1 MKNLWSE
8 ILVPAVIASLTVVG
22 TIGVESARTVR
33 PDARIQLIR
42 EVRLDTLRRDTLPQD
57 TLKKDTLRK
66 AAAARKDTVLT
77 DLSDD
82 EFDFFGESVRD
93 ADTVPMIFARD
104 TMKVPDSLRTVD
116 PFLYRWYVA
125 TKDSL
130 THRIVV
136 DSLIAAGDSL
146 DWPRIDSL
154 YLADSAAVAQ
164 ERFRIWYAGLSK
176 AERKRYDY
184 EQRLPLIQHRQDSI
198 RQVKDSIKRRR
209 DSIIENTPRILETA
223 WLPDSLYY
231 KRLVTW
237 KHDRWFNRT
246 EPFPWDTTADGHFH
260 DYPYLQNDI
269 GGTFMGMTGS
279 AVQTYNFF
287 KREDPRSTVSYYAPY
302 ESWTYTPSSIPMFN
316 TKTPYTELAYYGN
329 LFNSETTSN
338 DDIRIFTTQ
347 NILPALNIA
356 LEYKT
361 YGGAGIL
368 KNQKARNKTAY
379 ATANYL
385 GKRYLAH
392 GGIIW
397 NNVNRAE
404 NGGVKDIGEIR
415 DTVLQDVR
423 EVEVFLS
430 SATNKYT
437 KRTLFFDQSVR
448 LPLSFIEDLK
458 HRGDT
463 NYVRKDTLDKD
474 QTSVFLGTSSEWSVY
489 NKLYTDAFGSDA
501 GAKTFFDNKFYI
513 NPAKS
518 ADSLHTMRLDNRV
531 FLRFQPWHE
540 DAIVSKVEGGLG
552 DRYQS
557 HFDIRPGSYLY
568 KPAPAKWNSVYTYAG
583 AEGRLSRYFEWD
595 ALGQL
600 HFAGHDAGD
609 FFIRGDAKL
618 SVFPFRR
625 DSLSPISLTAR
636 FETDLKEPDFYEQ
649 HLYTNHYMWDND
661 FSKTSTTRFQA
672 ALDFPKWRIHAS
684 AGYAL
689 LANNI
694 YYDSLGVI
702 RQNPEAMSVLT
713 ASFRKDFHLG
723 IVRLENTALFQLSSK
738 EEVLPLPK
746 LAVNLR
752 WYLQFPIVSED
763 VLRMQIGV
771 DARYNTKWYAP
782 GFNLV
787 SGTFYNQR
795 EQEYGA
801 TPYFDAFINMQ
812 WKQAC
817 IFLKMENAGEGWPTK
832 KHDYFSAHH
841 YIHPRRILKFGIT
854 WPFYPPLGTN
864 RKMSERAGSGMGAG
878 GGGSR
883 GGGGLGG
890 GLGGMLGGATG
901 SRGGGF

>member
-8 ILVPAVIASLTVVG
+8 ILVPAVIAGLTVIG
-22 TIGVESARTVR
+22 TVGVESTRTVR
-33 PDARIQLIR
+33 PDARLRLLR
-42 EVRLDTLRRDTLPQD
+42 EVRLDTIPRDTV
-57 TLKKDTLRK
+57 KK
-66 AAAARKDTVLT
+66 AAAAKKDSV

-82 EFDFFGESVRD
+82 EFDFFGFGETEARE
-93 ADTVPMIFARD
+93 DTIPRIDARD
-104 TMKVPDSLRTVD
+104 TMKVPESLRTTD

-125 TKDSL
+125 VKDSFI
-130 THRIVV
+130 HRIVV
-136 DSLIAAGDSL
+136 DSLRAAGDSL
-146 DWPRIDSL
+146 DWPVIDSL
-154 YLADSAAVAQ
+154 YLADSAFTAK
-164 ERFRIWYAGLSK
+164 EKFRLWYEGLSK
-176 AERKRYDY
+176 SERKKYDA
-184 EQRLPLIQHRQDSI
+184 EQKMARTLHRMDSI
-198 RQVKDSIKRRR
+198 QQIKDSLKRIKDSIL
-209 DSIIENTPRILETA
+209 ENTPRILETA
-223 WLPDSLYY
+223 YLPDSLYY

-237 KHDRWFNRT
+237 RHERHFNRVET
-246 EPFPWDTTADGHFH
+246 FEWDTAFNYHFH
-260 DYPYLQNDI
+260 DYPYLKEDI
-269 GGTFMGMTGS
+269 GGTFLGMTGS

-287 KREDPRSTVSYYAPY
+287 KREDPRSTVSYFAPY
-302 ESWTYTPSSIPMFN
+302 ESWTYTASSIPMFN

-347 NILPALNIA
+347 NILPALNVA

-368 KNQKARNKTAY
+368 KNQKARNKTAF

-397 NNVNRAE
+397 NDINRVE
-404 NGGVKDIGEIR
+404 NGGVIDNKWIR
-415 DTVLQDVR
+415 DTTVDVR
-423 EVEVFLS
+423 EVDVFLS

-437 KRTLFFDQSVR
+437 KRTVFFDQSLRV
-448 LPLSFIEDLK
+448 PFSFIEDLR
-458 HRGDT
+458 HRGDS
-463 NYVRKDTLDKD
+463 NYVRKDTLIKD
-474 QTSVFLGTSSEWSVY
+474 LTSVFLGTSTEWSVY
-489 NKLYTDAFGSDA
+489 NKMYTDAVGSADA
-501 GAKTFFDNKFYI
+501 AGRAFYHEKFYM

-531 FLRFQPWHE
+531 YLRFQPWHE
-540 DAIVSKVEGGLG
+540 NSVVSKVEGGVG

-557 HFDIRPGSYLY
+557 HYNLRPGSYLF
-568 KPAPAKWNSVYTYAG
+568 KPSPEKWNTVYAYAG

-600 HFAGHDAGD
+600 DFAGHGAGD
-609 FFIRGDAKL
+609 FFIRGKAKL

-649 HLYTNHYMWDND
+649 HMYSNHYMWDNA
-661 FSKTSTTRFQA
+661 FSKTSTTRIQGS
-672 ALDFPKWRIHAS
+672 LDFPKWKIYAS

-694 YYDSLGVI
+694 YYDTLGVI

-713 ASFRKDFHLG
+713 AALRKDFHLG
-723 IVRLENTALFQLSSK
+723 ILRLENSALFQLSSN
-738 EEVLPLPK
+738 ENVVPLPK

-763 VLRMQIGV
+763 VLKMQIGV
-771 DARYNTKWYAP
+771 DARYNTKWYTP
-782 GFNLV
+782 GFNPV
-787 SGTFYNQR
+787 TGTFYNQNEER
-795 EQEYGA
+795 YGD

-812 WKQAC
+812 WKMAC
-817 IFLKMENAGEGWPTK
+817 IFLKMENVGEGWPMK
-832 KHDYFSAHH
+832 QHDYFSAHH

-854 WPFYPPLGTN
+854 WPFYPSLGN
-864 RKMSERAGSGMGAG
+864 AKKMSERASSGMSG

-883 GGGGLGG
+883 GGSSRGG
-890 GLGGMLGGATG
+890 GLGGMLGG
-901 SRGGGF
+901 RN

>member
-8 ILVPAVIASLTVVG
+8 ILVPAVIAGLTVIG
-22 TIGVESARTVR
+22 TVGVESTRTVR
-33 PDARIQLIR
+33 PDNRLRLLR
-42 EVRLDTLRRDTLPQD
+42 EVRLDTIPRDTV
-57 TLKKDTLRK
+57 KK
-66 AAAARKDTVLT
+66 AAAAKKDSV

-82 EFDFFGESVRD
+82 DFDFFGFGGTETRE
-93 ADTVPMIFARD
+93 DTVPRIYARD
-104 TMKVPDSLRTVD
+104 TMKVPESLRTTD

-125 TKDSL
+125 VKDSF
-130 THRIVV
+130 THRLVV
-136 DSLIAAGDSL
+136 DSLRAAGDSL
-146 DWPRIDSL
+146 DWPVIDSL
-154 YLADSAAVAQ
+154 YLADSAFTAK
-164 ERFRIWYAGLSK
+164 EKFRLWYEGLSK
-176 AERKRYDY
+176 SERKKYDA
-184 EQRLPLIQHRQDSI
+184 EQKMARTLHRMDSI
-198 RQVKDSIKRRR
+198 QQIKDSLKHIR

-223 WLPDSLYY
+223 YLPDSMYY

-237 KHDRWFNRT
+237 RHERHFNRVET
-246 EPFPWDTTADGHFH
+246 FEWDTAFNYHFH
-260 DYPYLQNDI
+260 DYPYLKEDI
-269 GGTFMGMTGS
+269 GGTFLGMTGS

-287 KREDPRSTVSYYAPY
+287 KREDPRSTVSYFAPY
-302 ESWTYTPSSIPMFN
+302 ESWTYTASSIPMFN

-347 NILPALNIA
+347 NILPALNVA

-368 KNQKARNKTAY
+368 KNQKARNKTAF

-397 NNVNRAE
+397 NDINRVE
-404 NGGVKDIGEIR
+404 NGGVIDNKWIR
-415 DTVLQDVR
+415 DTTVDVR
-423 EVEVFLS
+423 EVDVFLS

-437 KRTLFFDQSVR
+437 KRTVFFDQSLRV
-448 LPLSFIEDLK
+448 PFSFIEDLR
-458 HRGDT
+458 HRGDS
-463 NYVRKDTLDKD
+463 NYVRKDTLIKD
-474 QTSVFLGTSSEWSVY
+474 LTSVFLGTSTEWSVY
-489 NKLYTDAFGSDA
+489 NKMYTDAVGAADA
-501 GAKTFFDNKFYI
+501 AGRAFYHEKFYM

-531 FLRFQPWHE
+531 YLRFQPWHE
-540 DAIVSKVEGGLG
+540 NSVVSKVEGGVG

-557 HFDIRPGSYLY
+557 HYNLRPGSYLY
-568 KPAPAKWNSVYTYAG
+568 KPSPEKWNTVYAYAG

-600 HFAGHDAGD
+600 DFAGHGAGD
-609 FFIRGDAKL
+609 FFIRGKAKL

-649 HLYTNHYMWDND
+649 HMYTNHYMWDNA
-661 FSKTSTTRFQA
+661 FSKTSTTRIQGS
-672 ALDFPKWRIHAS
+672 LDFPKWKIYAS

-713 ASFRKDFHLG
+713 AALRKDFHLG
-723 IVRLENTALFQLSSK
+723 ILRLANSALFQLSSN
-738 EEVLPLPK
+738 ENVVPLPK
-746 LAVNLR
+746 LALNLR

-763 VLRMQIGV
+763 VLKMQIGV
-771 DARYNTKWYAP
+771 DARYNTKWYTP
-782 GFNLV
+782 GFNPV
-787 SGTFYNQR
+787 TGTFYNQNE
-795 EQEYGA
+795 EQYGD
-801 TPYFDAFINMQ
+801 TPYFDVFVNMQ
-812 WKQAC
+812 WKMAC
-817 IFLKMENAGEGWPTK
+817 IFLKMENVGEGWPMK
-832 KHDYFSAHH
+832 QHDYFSAHH
-841 YIHPRRILKFGIT
+841 YIHPRRIFKFGIT
-854 WPFYPPLGTN
+854 WPFYPSLGSAK
-864 RKMSERAGSGMGAG
+864 KMSERASSGMSGG

-883 GGGGLGG
+883 GG
-890 GLGGMLGGATG
+890 GLGGMLGG
-901 SRGGGF
+901 RN

>member
-8 ILVPAVIASLTVVG
+8 ILVPAVIAGLTVIG
-22 TIGVESARTVR
+22 TVGVESTRTVR
-33 PDARIQLIR
+33 PDARLRILR
-42 EVRLDTLRRDTLPQD
+42 EVRLDTIPRDTV
-57 TLKKDTLRK
+57 KK
-66 AAAARKDTVLT
+66 AAAAKKDSV

-82 EFDFFGESVRD
+82 EFDFFGFGETEARE
-93 ADTVPMIFARD
+93 DTVPRIDARD
-104 TMKVPDSLRTVD
+104 TMKVPESLRTTD

-125 TKDSL
+125 VKDSFI
-130 THRIVV
+130 HRIVV
-136 DSLIAAGDSL
+136 DSLRAAGDSL
-146 DWPRIDSL
+146 DWPVIDSL
-154 YLADSAAVAQ
+154 YLADSAFTAK
-164 ERFRIWYAGLSK
+164 EKFRLWYEGLSK
-176 AERKRYDY
+176 SERKKYDA
-184 EQRLPLIQHRQDSI
+184 EQKMARTIHRMDSI
-198 RQVKDSIKRRR
+198 QQIKDSLKRIKDSIL
-209 DSIIENTPRILETA
+209 ENTPRILETA
-223 WLPDSLYY
+223 YLPDSLYY

-237 KHDRWFNRT
+237 RHERHFNRVET
-246 EPFPWDTTADGHFH
+246 FEWDTAFNYHFH
-260 DYPYLQNDI
+260 DYPYLKEDI
-269 GGTFMGMTGS
+269 GGTFLGMTGS

-287 KREDPRSTVSYYAPY
+287 KREDPRSTVSYFAPY
-302 ESWTYTPSSIPMFN
+302 ESWTYTASSIPMFN

-347 NILPALNIA
+347 NILPALNVA

-368 KNQKARNKTAY
+368 KNQKARNKTAF

-397 NNVNRAE
+397 NNINRVE
-404 NGGVKDIGEIR
+404 NGGVIDNKWIR
-415 DTVLQDVR
+415 DTTVDVR
-423 EVEVFLS
+423 EVDVFLS

-437 KRTLFFDQSVR
+437 KRTVFFDQSLRV
-448 LPLSFIEDLK
+448 PFSFIEDLR
-458 HRGDT
+458 HRGDS
-463 NYVRKDTLDKD
+463 NYVRKDTLIKD
-474 QTSVFLGTSSEWSVY
+474 LTSVFLGTSTEWSVY
-489 NKLYTDAFGSDA
+489 NKMYTDAVGSADA
-501 GAKTFFDNKFYI
+501 AGRAFYHEKFYM

-531 FLRFQPWHE
+531 YLRFQPWHE
-540 DAIVSKVEGGLG
+540 NSVVSKVEGGVG

-557 HFDIRPGSYLY
+557 HYNLQPGSYLF
-568 KPAPAKWNSVYTYAG
+568 KPSPEKWNTVYAYAG

-600 HFAGHDAGD
+600 DFAGHGAGD
-609 FFIRGDAKL
+609 FFIRGKAKL

-649 HLYTNHYMWDND
+649 HMYSNHYMWDNA
-661 FSKTSTTRFQA
+661 FSKTSTTRIQGS
-672 ALDFPKWRIHAS
+672 LDFPKWKIYAS

-694 YYDSLGVI
+694 YYDTLGVI

-713 ASFRKDFHLG
+713 AALRKDFHLG
-723 IVRLENTALFQLSSK
+723 ILRLENSALFQLSSN
-738 EEVLPLPK
+738 ENVVPLPK

-763 VLRMQIGV
+763 VLKMQIGV
-771 DARYNTKWYAP
+771 DARYNTKWYTP
-782 GFNLV
+782 GFNPV
-787 SGTFYNQR
+787 TGTFYNQR
-795 EQEYGA
+795 EEQYGD

-812 WKQAC
+812 WKMAC
-817 IFLKMENAGEGWPTK
+817 IFLKMENVGEGWPMK
-832 KHDYFSAHH
+832 QHDYFSAHH

-854 WPFYPPLGTN
+854 WPFYPSLGN
-864 RKMSERAGSGMGAG
+864 AKKMSERASSGMSG

-883 GGGGLGG
+883 GGSSRGG
-890 GLGGMLGGATG
+890 GLGGMLGG
-901 SRGGGF
+901 RN

>member
-1 MKNLWSE
+1 
-8 ILVPAVIASLTVVG
+8 
-22 TIGVESARTVR
+22 
-33 PDARIQLIR
+33 
-42 EVRLDTLRRDTLPQD
+42 
-57 TLKKDTLRK
+57 
-66 AAAARKDTVLT
+66 
-77 DLSDD
+77 
-82 EFDFFGESVRD
+82 
-93 ADTVPMIFARD
+93 
-104 TMKVPDSLRTVD
+104 
-116 PFLYRWYVA
+116 
-125 TKDSL
+125 
-130 THRIVV
+130 
-136 DSLIAAGDSL
+136 
-146 DWPRIDSL
+146 
-154 YLADSAAVAQ
+154 
-164 ERFRIWYAGLSK
+164 
-176 AERKRYDY
+176 
-184 EQRLPLIQHRQDSI
+184 
-198 RQVKDSIKRRR
+198 
-209 DSIIENTPRILETA
+209 
-223 WLPDSLYY
+223 
-231 KRLVTW
+231 
-237 KHDRWFNRT
+237 
-246 EPFPWDTTADGHFH
+246 
-260 DYPYLQNDI
+260 
-269 GGTFMGMTGS
+269 
-279 AVQTYNFF
+279 
-287 KREDPRSTVSYYAPY
+287 
-302 ESWTYTPSSIPMFN
+302 MFN

-356 LEYKT
+356 AEYKT

-368 KNQKARNKTAY
+368 KNQKARNKTGFL
-379 ATANYL
+379 TANYL

-392 GGIIW
+392 AGLIW
-397 NNVNRAE
+397 NSINRAE

-415 DTVLQDVR
+415 DTVLLDVR

-437 KRTLFFDQSVR
+437 KRTVFFDQSVR

-474 QTSVFLGTSSEWSVY
+474 LTSVFLGTSTEWSVY
-489 NKLYTDAFGSDA
+489 NKLYTDAVGADA
-501 GAKTFFDNKFYI
+501 VGKAFFHDKFYI

-540 DAIVSKVEGGLG
+540 NAIVSKIEGGVG

-557 HFDIRPGSYLY
+557 HYDIRPGSYLF
-568 KPAPAKWNSVYTYAG
+568 KQTPAKWNSVYTYAG
-583 AEGRLSRYFEWD
+583 AEGRLSRYFEWN

-600 HFAGHDAGD
+600 NFAGHDAGD

-649 HLYTNHYMWDND
+649 HLYTNHYMWDNE

-713 ASFRKDFHLG
+713 ATFRKDFHLG
-723 IVRLENTALFQLSSK
+723 IVRLENSALFQLSSN

-752 WYLQFPIVSED
+752 WYLQFPIVRDD

-771 DARYNTKWYAP
+771 DARYNTKWYIP

-841 YIHPRRILKFGIT
+841 YIHPRRIIKFGIT
-854 WPFYPPLGTN
+854 WPFYPSLGTS
-864 RKMSERAGSGMGAG
+864 RKMSERAGSGMGG
-878 GGGSR
+878 GGGR
-883 GGGGLGG
+883 GGGLGGSLGG
-890 GLGGMLGGATG
+890 GLGGMLGGGGT
-901 SRGGGF
+901 STRGGGY

>member
-8 ILVPAVIASLTVVG
+8 ILVPAVIAGLTVIG
-22 TIGVESARTVR
+22 TVGVESARTVR
-33 PDARIQLIR
+33 PDTRVRLLR
-42 EVRLDTLRRDTLPQD
+42 EVRLDTLRRDTVPQD
-57 TLKKDTLRK
+57 TGKK
-66 AAAARKDTVLT
+66 AAVKLDTVKTNPVKKDTVLK

-82 EFDFFGESVRD
+82 NFDFFGITVHD
-93 ADTVPMIFARD
+93 ADTTPRIFARD
-104 TMKVPDSLRTVD
+104 TMKVPDSLRITD

-130 THRIVV
+130 THRLVV
-136 DSLIAAGDSL
+136 DSLKAAGDSL

-154 YLADSAAVAQ
+154 YLADSTLAAN
-164 ERFRIWYAGLSK
+164 ERFERWYAGLSK
-176 AERKRYDY
+176 AERKRY
-184 EQRLPLIQHRQDSI
+184 ENEKKIARTIHRQDSI
-198 RQVKDSIKRRR
+198 QHIKDRQKKIR

-237 KHDRWFNRT
+237 KHDPYFNRV
-246 EPFPWDTTADGHFH
+246 EPFVWDTTADYHFH
-260 DYPYLQNDI
+260 DYPYLKEDI
-269 GGTFMGMTGS
+269 GGTFLGMTGS

-329 LFNSETTSN
+329 LLNSETTSN

-347 NILPALNIA
+347 NITPALNIA

-368 KNQKARNKTAY
+368 KDQKARNKTAF
-379 ATANYL
+379 ATANWL

-397 NNVNRAE
+397 NSISRAE
-404 NGGVKDIGEIR
+404 NGGVRHISDVK
-415 DTVLQDVR
+415 DTVLQDIR
-423 EVEVFLS
+423 EVDVLLS
-430 SATNKYT
+430 NAANKYT
-437 KRTLFFDQSVR
+437 KRTVFFDQSVR
-448 LPLSFIEDLK
+448 LPLSFLQDFK
-458 HRGDT
+458 HRKDS

-474 QTSVFLGTSSEWSVY
+474 LTSVYLGTSSDWSVY
-489 NKLYTDAFGSDA
+489 NKLYVDEISTSDPIGRAFY
-501 GAKTFFDNKFYI
+501 DNKFYI
-513 NPAKS
+513 NPSKS

-540 DAIVSKVEGGLG
+540 NAVVSKVEGGIG

-557 HFDIRPGSYLY
+557 HYNFRPGSYLY
-568 KPAPAKWNSVYTYAG
+568 KSNTEKWNTLYAYAG
-583 AEGRLSRYFEWD
+583 AEGRLNRYFEWD

-600 HFAGHDAGD
+600 DFAGHGAGD
-609 FFIRGDAKL
+609 FFIRGKAKL

-649 HLYTNHYMWDND
+649 HMYANHYMWDND
-661 FSKTSTTRFQA
+661 FSKTSTTRIQA
-672 ALDFPKWRIHAS
+672 SLDFPKWKIYAS

-694 YYDSLGVI
+694 FYDSLGVI

-713 ASFRKDFHLG
+713 AALRKDFHLG
-723 IVRLENTALFQLSSK
+723 ILRLENSALFQLSSK
-738 EEVLPLPK
+738 EDVLPLPK

-752 WYLQFPIVSED
+752 WYLQFPVVSED
-763 VLRMQIGV
+763 VLKMQIGV

-782 GFNLV
+782 GFNPV

-795 EQEYGA
+795 EQQYGE
-801 TPYFDAFINMQ
+801 TPYFDAFMNLQ

-817 IFLKMENAGEGWPTK
+817 IFLKMENVGQGWPTK
-832 KHDYFSAHH
+832 KHDYFSAHR
-841 YIHPRRILKFGIT
+841 YIHPPRIFKFGIT
-854 WPFYPPLGTN
+854 WPFYPSLGNN
-864 RKMSERAGSGMGAG
+864 RKLSDRAGSGMSG
-878 GGGSR
+878 

-890 GLGGMLGGATG
+890 MMGGR
-901 SRGGGF
+901 SR

>member
-8 ILVPAVIASLTVVG
+8 ILVPAVIAGLTVIG
-22 TIGVESARTVR
+22 TVGVESTRTVR
-33 PDARIQLIR
+33 PDARLRLLR
-42 EVRLDTLRRDTLPQD
+42 EVRLDTIPRDTV
-57 TLKKDTLRK
+57 KK
-66 AAAARKDTVLT
+66 AAAAKKDSV

-82 EFDFFGESVRD
+82 EFDFFGFGETEARE
-93 ADTVPMIFARD
+93 DTVPRIDARD
-104 TMKVPDSLRTVD
+104 TMKVPESLRTTD

-125 TKDSL
+125 VKDSF

-136 DSLIAAGDSL
+136 DSLRAAGDSL
-146 DWPRIDSL
+146 DWPVIDSL
-154 YLADSAAVAQ
+154 YLADSAFTAK
-164 ERFRIWYAGLSK
+164 EKFRLWYEGLSK
-176 AERKRYDY
+176 SERKKYDA
-184 EQRLPLIQHRQDSI
+184 EQKMARTLHRMDSI
-198 RQVKDSIKRRR
+198 QQIKDSLKRIKDSIL
-209 DSIIENTPRILETA
+209 ENTPRILETA
-223 WLPDSLYY
+223 YLPDSLYY

-237 KHDRWFNRT
+237 RHERHFNRVET
-246 EPFPWDTTADGHFH
+246 FEWDTAFNYHFH
-260 DYPYLQNDI
+260 DYPYLKEDI
-269 GGTFMGMTGS
+269 GGTFLGMTGS

-287 KREDPRSTVSYYAPY
+287 KREDPRSTVSYFAPY
-302 ESWTYTPSSIPMFN
+302 ESWTYTASSIPMFN

-347 NILPALNIA
+347 NILPALNVA

-368 KNQKARNKTAY
+368 KNQKARNKTAF

-397 NNVNRAE
+397 NNINRVE
-404 NGGVKDIGEIR
+404 NGGVIDNKWIR
-415 DTVLQDVR
+415 DTTVDVR
-423 EVEVFLS
+423 EVDVFLS

-437 KRTLFFDQSVR
+437 KRTVFFDQSLRV
-448 LPLSFIEDLK
+448 PFSFIEDLR
-458 HRGDT
+458 HRGDS
-463 NYVRKDTLDKD
+463 NYVRRDTLIKD
-474 QTSVFLGTSSEWSVY
+474 LTSVFLGTSTEWSVY
-489 NKLYTDAFGSDA
+489 NKMYTDAVGSADA
-501 GAKTFFDNKFYI
+501 AGRAFYHEKFYM

-531 FLRFQPWHE
+531 YLRFQPWHE
-540 DAIVSKVEGGLG
+540 NSVVSKVEGGVG

-557 HFDIRPGSYLY
+557 HYNLRPGSYLY
-568 KPAPAKWNSVYTYAG
+568 KPSPEKWNTVYAYAG

-600 HFAGHDAGD
+600 DFAGHGAGD
-609 FFIRGDAKL
+609 FFIRGKAKL
-618 SVFPFRR
+618 NVFPFRR

-649 HLYTNHYMWDND
+649 HMYSNHYMWDNA
-661 FSKTSTTRFQA
+661 FSKTSTTRIQGS
-672 ALDFPKWRIHAS
+672 LDFPKWKIYAS

-694 YYDSLGVI
+694 YYDTLGVI

-713 ASFRKDFHLG
+713 AALRKDFHLG
-723 IVRLENTALFQLSSK
+723 ILRLENSALFQLSSN
-738 EEVLPLPK
+738 ENVVPLPK

-763 VLRMQIGV
+763 VLKMQIGV
-771 DARYNTKWYAP
+771 DARYNTKWYTP
-782 GFNLV
+782 GFNPV
-787 SGTFYNQR
+787 TGTFYNQR
-795 EQEYGA
+795 EEQYGD
-801 TPYFDAFINMQ
+801 TPYFDVFVNMQ
-812 WKQAC
+812 WKMAC
-817 IFLKMENAGEGWPTK
+817 IFLKMENVGEGWPMK
-832 KHDYFSAHH
+832 QHDYFSAHH

-854 WPFYPPLGTN
+854 WPFYPSLGN
-864 RKMSERAGSGMGAG
+864 AKKMSERASSGMSG

-883 GGGGLGG
+883 GGSSRGG
-890 GLGGMLGGATG
+890 GLGGMLGG
-901 SRGGGF
+901 RN